1 MSACS
6 TCCHHTRRAGPTSHL
21 PQPACLLVPS
31 SPGKEKRTFSK
42 AMEHLTQLSPL
53 ETQRSD
59 SVDQGTFLT
68 LILLPSNAGRIYRK
82 VVNAESTQNE
92 NSLWSPSESSEIWAG
107 QAFERRVIC
116 IPGNQKQAERCSLTQ
131 GSQALGPLFTM
142 HTNGVKHIRDSGTGG
157 RASSSGCL
165 SGLS

>member
-1 MSACS
+1 MPAALAATTHEEQDPPVTFHS
-6 TCCHHTRRAGPTSHL
+6 L
-21 PQPACLLVPS
+21 PACLLVPS

-157 RASSSGCL
+157 RASS
-165 SGLS
+165 